1 MPSNARASH
10 LTRRGLLATGGA
22 FGLGAVLAACGGSD
36 SGKDTKDS
44 GKDKAGAASGS
55 WSFTDDRGVTAK
67 ADSVPKNIVA
77 FTGMA
82 AALHDFGVE
91 VKGVFG
97 PTRTADGKPDV
108 QAGDLDVNKV
118 KVLGNVYDEFNVEE
132 YLKLQPEVLIT
143 DMWEKD
149 TLWYVPAESKDKIL
163 KVAPSVALW
172 AADQSMPKVIERHVE
187 LAESLGADVKAK
199 KVVESKERFEKAAA
213 RLRAA
218 AKAKPEIKVLIG
230 SAYQG
235 SDVFYVSTPDRP
247 ADTKYFKEL
256 GVNLVEPEKLG
267 ATGWFEELSFENV
280 GKYPADIIMMDNR
293 TSAIQPADLAKTKPT
308 WNQLPAVK
316 AGQVIPRVTEP
327 IYSYDKCA
335 PILEALAE
343 ALENAKK
350 AA

>member
-22 FGLGAVLAACGGSD
+22 LGLGAVLAACGGSD
-36 SGKDTKDS
+36 SGKDAKDS
-44 GKDKAGAASGS
+44 GTDKGGAGSGP
-55 WSFTDDRGVTAK
+55 WSFKDDRGVTAK
-67 ADSVPKNIVA
+67 ADTVPKNIVA

-97 PTRTADGKPDV
+97 PTKTADGKPDV

-118 KVLGNVYDEFNVEE
+118 KILGNVHGEFNIEE
-132 YLKLQPEVLIT
+132 YLKLQPELLIS

-149 TLWYVPAESKDKIL
+149 DLWYVPAESKDKIL
-163 KVAPSVALW
+163 KIAPSVALW

-199 KVVESKERFEKAAA
+199 QVVESKERFEKAAA

-235 SDVFYVSTPDRP
+235 SDIFYVSHPDRP

-256 GVNLVEPEKLG
+256 GVNLVVPEKLD

-293 TSAIQPADLAKTKPT
+293 TSAIQPADLEKTKPT
-308 WNQLPAVK
+308 WKQLPAVK